1 MCAPRNQID
10 DVRGEA
16 QLGRNFHRNV
26 QLDASAGCPAL
37 RTQRRLSRI
46 LVATRIW
53 LEPIPGGALS
63 AGPQATG
70 GSGEP
75 SRPAH
80 KLAVIKFV
88 DHIGADNAQLA
99 HHARQRRDVEARTR
113 ISEICGWFA
122 EHERAALRVEEIA
135 QVRCRRARAAATPRR
150 GCAFGMAKMIGSG
163 IASRTR
169 RRREKGNERALRLR
183 RHGRNR
189 TAAVR
194 TAFPIKSPI
203 ARQWRAVMRA
213 CRCTRRAD
221 RRAAQRIRPR
231 IAMDRRA
238 LADAL
243 PLRAAGG
250 IHALHLSGTA
260 DELAPI
266 YADSED
272 INDAAIVAGA
282 VHRHEAA
289 LLPWLDGPPQT
300 NEAGRSSNFIAAML
314 WLADRGLPPLFDCLE
329 IGSSAGINLMIDRYH
344 YDLAAVQVGPQPGV
358 MAFTPEWRG
367 NHPPQHKIAFA
378 GLKGCDVAPVDLTD
392 PAQALRLK
400 AYVWPEHH
408 IRFARMAAAIAAA
421 TENPRNWSTPMPP
434 IRRGRLAQP
443 QAEGTTRVL
452 CIDRLAICSSHQQAR
467 ITAAMEARAPAQPR
481 RRSHG

>member
-1 MCAPRNQID
+1 MSERYD
-10 DVRGEA
+10 
-16 QLGRNFHRNV
+16 
-26 QLDASAGCPAL
+26 
-37 RTQRRLSRI
+37 
-46 LVATRIW
+46 
-53 LEPIPGGALS
+53 
-63 AGPQATG
+63 
-70 GSGEP
+70 
-75 SRPAH
+75 
-80 KLAVIKFV
+80 FV
-88 DHIGADNAQLA
+88 DMAETGA
-99 HHARQRRDVEARTR
+99 
-113 ISEICGWFA
+113 
-122 EHERAALRVEEIA
+122 
-135 QVRCRRARAAATPRR
+135 
-150 GCAFGMAKMIGSG
+150 
-163 IASRTR
+163 
-169 RRREKGNERALRLR
+169 
-183 RHGRNR
+183 
-189 TAAVR
+189 AAVR
-194 TAFPIKSPI
+194 TAFANQVVYCRANGAPVT
-203 ARQWRAVMRA
+203 ARVV
-213 CRCTRRAD
+213 
-221 RRAAQRIRPR
+221 AAIGALIDAPRSEFARR
-231 IAMDRRA
+231 IADWTGA
-238 LADAL
+238 PLADAL

-344 YDLAAVQVGPQPGV
+344 YELAGVHVGPRPGA

-367 NHPPQHKIAFA
+367 NHPPQHAIAFA

-400 AYVWPEHH
+400 AYIWPEHH

-421 TENPRNWSTPMPP
+421 TEEPPRLVHANAADFVEAELM
-434 IRRGRLAQP
+434 RP

-452 CIDRLAICSSHQQAR
+452 MHSIVWQYVPADQQAR
-467 ITAAMEARAPAQPR
+467 ITAAMEAAGARATADRPLAWIALEANRTVHHHELVVRHWPGGEAPTKLAHAHP
-481 RRSHG
+481 HGAWIEWLG